1 MTALHITWLA
11 SIAGALL
18 FFTAGLAAMALRRG
32 AVTPARDV
40 VRNAD
45 AAELTMTREQLE
57 LAQRDAAAW
66 RQRAEAAREE
76 ATSWRARAEATSV
89 DTSVETRPGDRN
101 ELAALRARMVRLENE
116 AREAQAARARAEVA
130 AREVVAARE
139 AAARDLAAAR
149 EAGARELAAARER
162 AARTEAALRAE
173 LEAAKSQ
180 LVAAQRELD
189 AAHTHARELETN
201 LAARSE
207 SVRDLATENEHL
219 KGRLRDADALRAEYV
234 RLRTTTTET
243 EFLKSEIARLEQEL
257 ATTRAAALGAVAMR
271 PPRSARGTNRPA
283 GTRPTGSIGE
293 SLASVLDRFADPGTR
308 SIAIGD
314 PQGFVLASSGDDGLG
329 LAAHAAQLAETAGRA
344 TQFLPVGAPAAIE
357 VIDDHG
363 ARLSVWTFEVD
374 GDRLLL
380 ASLAVSP
387 PEPKRVEATL
397 ADLAAVLAPGAL
409 ARGAM

>member
-18 FFTAGLAAMALRRG
+18 FFTAGLVTMALRRAKP
-32 AVTPARDV
+32 AVSTAHTT
-40 VRNAD
+40 
-45 AAELTMTREQLE
+45 ELVMMREQLA
-57 LAQRDAAAW
+57 LAQGDVAAW

-76 ATSWRARAEATSV
+76 ASTWRARAEVPRV
-89 DTSVETRPGDRN
+89 DTNVDTRPEPTRPAPARD
-101 ELAALRARMVRLENE
+101 EVAALRTRLARVES
-116 AREAQAARARAEVA
+116 
-130 AREVVAARE
+130 
-139 AAARDLAAAR
+139 AARDATAAA
-149 EAGARELAAARER
+149 EA
-162 AARTEAALRAE
+162 AARTEAGLRAE
-173 LEAAKSQ
+173 LESARSQ
-180 LVAAQRELD
+180 LAAANAQLAKLRSDAETARADAAAARRELD
-189 AAHTHARELETN
+189 AVGAHARELEAN

-234 RLRTTTTET
+234 RLRTTTTEA

-257 ATTRAAALGAVAMR
+257 ATTRAAALGAVAIR
-271 PPRSARGTNRPA
+271 PPRSARGTSRPP

-293 SLASVLDRFADPGTR
+293 SLASVLDRFADAGTR

-344 TQFLPVGAPAAIE
+344 TQFLPVGAPASIE

-380 ASLAVSP
+380 ASLAVTP
-387 PEPKRVEATL
+387 PEPKRVESTL
-397 ADLAAVLAPGAL
+397 ADLTAVLTPSAL